1 MAFII
6 AGCSKNS
13 DTQISDLPT
22 PTGNYV
28 VFAWNDLG
36 MHCLNPSYDK
46 LVILPPYNNLMV
58 QVIKKGKIPEIITS
72 GLSVEYSLV
81 NNTSSADKGDYGQF
95 WTNGIQLF
103 GAMFNITSL
112 APNVGLKGM
121 GLSGTMTASTGY
133 FIAEGIPATPID
145 DSGTKDPFQ
154 QAIVSVKDQS
164 GNILATTK
172 ATIPTSDE
180 INCAK
185 CHGTDAFNDI
195 LRKHDIAHGTT
206 LMNSK
211 PVLCAGCHGSPA
223 LGQMTAG
230 SSGKFLSEAIHGYHA
245 DKNAACYDCHPGTT
259 AKCNRSIAHTSADG
273 NCITC
278 HGTMDEVASTIEQ
291 GRVPWVTEPKCV
303 TCHKNVTEVDTG
315 NDLYRNSHGHGNL
328 YCTVCHG
335 SPHAMYPSSNTKDNY
350 QSQQYQGA
358 DKPVKTIGSCGVCH
372 RNSRGESNSNEF
384 AEKHGGANPEKKI
397 ACHTCHTEVPT
408 NTQQWPHSY
417 TWKDSGGNS
426 SGVGD

>member
-1 MAFII
+1 MRNFRLFGKVLLFMAFII

-133 FIAEGIPATPID
+133 FIAA
-145 DSGTKDPFQ
+145 
-154 QAIVSVKDQS
+154 V
-164 GNILATTK
+164 
-172 ATIPTSDE
+172 
-180 INCAK
+180 
-185 CHGTDAFNDI
+185 
-195 LRKHDIAHGTT
+195 
-206 LMNSK
+206 
-211 PVLCAGCHGSPA
+211 
-223 LGQMTAG
+223 
-230 SSGKFLSEAIHGYHA
+230 
-245 DKNAACYDCHPGTT
+245 
-259 AKCNRSIAHTSADG
+259 
-273 NCITC
+273 
-278 HGTMDEVASTIEQ
+278 
-291 GRVPWVTEPKCV
+291 
-303 TCHKNVTEVDTG
+303 
-315 NDLYRNSHGHGNL
+315 
-328 YCTVCHG
+328 
-335 SPHAMYPSSNTKDNY
+335 
-350 QSQQYQGA
+350 
-358 DKPVKTIGSCGVCH
+358 
-372 RNSRGESNSNEF
+372 
-384 AEKHGGANPEKKI
+384 
-397 ACHTCHTEVPT
+397 
-408 NTQQWPHSY
+408 SY
-417 TWKDSGGNS
+417 THLR
-426 SGVGD
+426 